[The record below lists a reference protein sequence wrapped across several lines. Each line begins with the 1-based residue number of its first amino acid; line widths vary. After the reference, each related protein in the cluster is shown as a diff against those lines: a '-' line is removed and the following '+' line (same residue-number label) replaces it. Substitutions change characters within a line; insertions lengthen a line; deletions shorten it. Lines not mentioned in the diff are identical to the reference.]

1 MPGGLI
7 SSICDPPRNDSDVQE
22 KRKTRCSNRDDDQK
36 RLKRF
41 LSYRTKGL
49 PVSMA
54 EKFELVPHF
63 SLDFLWREV

>member
-1 MPGGLI
+1 MPEDLI
-7 SSICDPPRNDSDVQE
+7 FSICDPPQNDSDVQK

-36 RLKRF
+36 RLKFF
-41 LSYRTKGL
+41 LSYHTEGL

-54 EKFELVPHF
+54 EKFELDPHF